1 MSTILGADDHN
12 QLQEKRTDDLPEHP
26 VMLKAIAKII
36 SYIFHPLFIPV
47 YLSWFLVRIQP
58 YLFAGFSD
66 WDKTMVMIRFVVMY
80 TFFPLVTV
88 LLAKGLGFLQSI
100 YLKTQRDRIIPY
112 VASGVYYFWMWYVL
126 RNQPEFP
133 DMVIKLTLAI
143 FIASSIGLLANI
155 YMKVSMHGIAMGVM
169 VAFMMLLAFSQ
180 PVNFG
185 IYISIT
191 LLIAGLVCTS
201 RFIVSNHTQAEV
213 YGGLMLG
220 IFSQLVAYW
229 VG

>member
-1 MSTILGADDHN
+1 MSTRLVVDDHN
-12 QLQEKRTDDLPEHP
+12 QLQETRINDLPEHP
-26 VMLKAIAKII
+26 AMLKVIAKIV

-47 YLSWFLVRIQP
+47 YLSWFLIRIQP

-66 WDKTMVMIRFVVMY
+66 WDKMMVMIRFVVMY
-80 TFFPLVTV
+80 TFFPLITV

-112 VASGVYYFWMWYVL
+112 VASGIYYFWMWWVL

-143 FIASSIGLLANI
+143 FIASSIGLIVNI

-169 VAFMMLLAFSQ
+169 ITFMMLLAFLP

-191 LLIAGLVCTS
+191 LLIAGGVCTS
-201 RFIVSNHTQAEV
+201 RFIVSDHTQAEV
-213 YGGLMLG
+213 YGGLVLG

-229 VG
+229 LG